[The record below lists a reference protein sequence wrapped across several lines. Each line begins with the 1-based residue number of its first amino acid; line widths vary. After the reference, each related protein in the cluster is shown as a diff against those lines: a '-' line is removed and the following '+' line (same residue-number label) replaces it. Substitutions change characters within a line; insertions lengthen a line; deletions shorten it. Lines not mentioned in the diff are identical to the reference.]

1 MRRSSRSTG
10 ELMNN
15 AVIPAP
21 GRIDHKGGEF
31 TLRSG
36 ATIAYID
43 IELAPI
49 VERFCSEVTRR
60 MGLRVL
66 PITGNPGSNAPS
78 IRVELA
84 TADELGVLLAP
95 SGVSP
100 MGDRPCDER
109 HSLVIDEHRVV
120 VRAAEPVGVAR
131 GLSTLIQ
138 MLATTPS
145 NSASEVS
152 VPTGQRCSARNFRIS
167 AHWRLTPILAPGSCD
182 CASALIAWAT
192 ASSSRICI
200 ASSRA
205 STPFLTSTR

>member
-1 MRRSSRSTG
+1 
-10 ELMNN
+10 MNN

-100 MGDRPCDER
+100 MGDRPNAAR
-109 HSLVIDEHRVV
+109 SSLV
-120 VRAAEPVGVAR
+120 
-131 GLSTLIQ
+131 
-138 MLATTPS
+138 
-145 NSASEVS
+145 SA
-152 VPTGQRCSARNFRIS
+152 
-167 AHWRLTPILAPGSCD
+167 
-182 CASALIAWAT
+182 
-192 ASSSRICI
+192 
-200 ASSRA
+200 
-205 STPFLTSTR
+205 